1 MSSRKSERLSCR
13 VQGQTAIVSLEDMEI
28 WDGADLSRLREILT
42 RMIIDDG
49 YRSVGVDL
57 SSVKYIPSGFF
68 GMLYEWYESGVEI
81 SLCSPR
87 RHVAEM
93 LWFRMFFVLESG
105 DTYRLSD
112 AEVRYNTPNEQVEY
126 HRRAFMQADAS
137 DELDEIPET
146 QVQRFG
152 GETGSRS
159 WSLLL
164 GGGDVASGVSGT
176 GRAGTRGG

>member
-1 MSSRKSERLSCR
+1 MSSRRTERLSCR
-13 VQGQTAIVSLEDMEI
+13 VQDETAIVSLQDMEI

-42 RMIIDDG
+42 KMIIEDG

-68 GMLYEWYESGVEI
+68 GMLYEWYESGVEV

-105 DTYRLSD
+105 DVYRLSD

-126 HRRAFMQADAS
+126 HRRAFMQAVEPDDM
-137 DELDEIPET
+137 DEQPET

-152 GETGSRS
+152 GEAGSQS

-164 GGGDVASGVSGT
+164 GGDSAAGGLSGVGRT
-176 GRAGTRGG
+176 GSRSR